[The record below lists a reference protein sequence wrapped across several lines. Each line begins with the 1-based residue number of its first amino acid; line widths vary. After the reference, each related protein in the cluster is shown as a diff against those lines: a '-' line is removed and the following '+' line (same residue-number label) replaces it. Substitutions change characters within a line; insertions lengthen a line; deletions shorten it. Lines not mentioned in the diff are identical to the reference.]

1 LLLPNFFG
9 NFADYWG
16 IEINYYQETSVYIGI
31 LPLILIFFAIFVK
44 RSEKEER
51 ELIWFFTG
59 LAILSLLLA
68 FGGNT
73 RIYLWVWK
81 YVPGVNLFRAPARFI
96 FLFTFSTAILAGFG
110 FSFLKGKLT
119 LHERKKVW
127 TLIKILTLLI
137 VLVICEIFLF
147 GEGIVQG
154 HLNRHDLRFLVSIIT
169 DPASI
174 QSRSFPIILDW
185 LILTALSLGSVALL
199 ALRIKTLN
207 SYKFKYFN
215 KCFNILKKNFNV
227 IVILFVLAN
236 LWFFHIGFISTKN
249 PNELYPEPEHIVFL
263 KNNSEGYRV
272 YDVHDLKKHF
282 PQYYLR
288 DGGIPDNTHIIYG
301 IYKVSSYNP
310 IELSSYKEVLSCIHP
325 LSDNTHHPI
334 LNLLNVKYI
343 LTSTPLNNS
352 GFELVFNNETV
363 LFQTKYDTYIY
374 ENKQVLPK
382 AFVIHKVKLILSK
395 EKVLREL
402 KSESF
407 NPIDAVILEQQ
418 PTSEILGNERI
429 EGFETAEIK
438 NYSPNEIIVEANI
451 TQPGFLVLSENYY
464 PGWKVYVDG
473 ARQEIYKAYY
483 TLRAVYLDAGS
494 HNVRFTYD
502 PASLRIGSW
511 ITFLTSI
518 FLVVTISMK
527 INTHLKLLRESQ

>member
-1 LLLPNFFG
+1 
-9 NFADYWG
+9 
-16 IEINYYQETSVYIGI
+16 
-31 LPLILIFFAIFVK
+31 
-44 RSEKEER
+44 
-51 ELIWFFTG
+51 
-59 LAILSLLLA
+59 
-68 FGGNT
+68 
-73 RIYLWVWK
+73 
-81 YVPGVNLFRAPARFI
+81 
-96 FLFTFSTAILAGFG
+96 
-110 FSFLKGKLT
+110 
-119 LHERKKVW
+119 
-127 TLIKILTLLI
+127 
-137 VLVICEIFLF
+137 
-147 GEGIVQG
+147 
-154 HLNRHDLRFLVSIIT
+154 
-169 DPASI
+169 
-174 QSRSFPIILDW
+174 
-185 LILTALSLGSVALL
+185 VALL

-418 PTSEILGNERI
+418 PTSEILGNERN
-429 EGFETAEIK
+429 EGFEPAEIRT
-438 NYSPNEIIVEANI
+438 YSPNEIIVAINI
-451 TQPGFLVLSENYY
+451 PHPGYLVLSENYY
-464 PGWKVYVDG
+464 PGWKAYVDG
-473 ARQEIYKAYY
+473 AQQEIHRAYH

-494 HNVRFTYD
+494 HEVRFTFD
-502 PASLRIGSW
+502 PASLRIGAW
-511 ITFLTSI
+511 ITVLTSLL
-518 FLVVTISMK
+518 LVGTISMK
-527 INTHLKLLRESQ
+527 RMMHLKLRRESQ